1 MVDITKCI
9 QTNDVH
15 SEYEALFSV
24 IHPILYGLAMTL
36 KQDIVK
42 QVGGYDKISLELFT
56 RLYEPGDGDCGIC
69 FEYAVHD
76 AIINKNQDVLER
88 IDSALSKFCKIKGDT
103 PSSILFGAE
112 KSGQLQFIDSV
123 MEHLTE
129 DSILL
134 TGNKGQPIKLK
145 RHINGVVSAFRK
157 PQERAKLPNSIN
169 GLWKADLFVGN
180 TGIDKWVG
188 TTVKINPKQL
198 ESARGLRLGIVPCRQ
213 GKYDKIY
220 KHETKNL
227 IICPVPYDQSFM
239 EIFYEGWSI
248 VKNFIMARGEMPKE
262 IDLPSGLDRLVCKEL
277 VARNRF
283 PILDVLEVLKN
294 MGQPH
299 LMYIEETEASITSK
313 TKETMKINKIIAPM
327 YDL

>member
-88 IDSALSKFCKIKGDT
+88 IESALSKFCRIKGDI

-157 PQERAKLPNSIN
+157 PQDREKLPSSIN

-180 TGIDKWVG
+180 TNIDKWVG

-277 VARNRF
+277 VVRKRF

-313 TKETMKINKIIAPM
+313 TKEMMKINKIIAPM

>member
-88 IDSALSKFCKIKGDT
+88 IESALSKFCRIKGDI